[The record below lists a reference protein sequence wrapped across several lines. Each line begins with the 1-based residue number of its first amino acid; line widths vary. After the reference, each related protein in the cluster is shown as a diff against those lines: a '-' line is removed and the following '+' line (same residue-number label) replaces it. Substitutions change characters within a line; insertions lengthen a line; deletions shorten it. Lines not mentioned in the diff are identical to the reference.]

1 MEKYTYDTEIIW
13 IIHESIQTSERKDQT
28 SFTLNINYRFNE
40 IFYIK
45 IFT

>member
-1 MEKYTYDTEIIW
+1 MYIYDIDMFRNNLDYT
-13 IIHESIQTSERKDQT
+13 QTSERKDET